1 MSTPATAEH
10 TLKFGLH
17 MNKPLNFRGTD
28 GQAKGLVVDVFKHIA
43 KQEGWK
49 VSFHPCKWSQCL
61 SRLKSGEIDVLSAI
75 GYTDK
80 RAETYTFTET
90 TLITNWGLVITQ
102 PDTDILS
109 LTDLHGTTIA
119 VLPRAGHTTMLKA
132 LLDKFGVN
140 ANFLEVDSF
149 KAVMQAVSD
158 KKADAGVVNRLVAQQ
173 FAKDY
178 QILKSSII
186 YNPIEIRYAFTKG
199 THPEIPMVID
209 SYLQE
214 MRIDK
219 NSVYFKSL
227 ERWFGQGEDAPLPR
241 WLKWLAGTMSLFT
254 GLLMVIAWV
263 LNNRVEAA
271 TAQVREGAAS
281 FKTVIEAGPLSLIIS
296 DTKTNQLLFIND
308 RARSM
313 FAIPDDAKES
323 DFQTSDFFND
333 GEDQRILAEM
343 LAQGGTPDDHEV
355 QLKRLNGSTF
365 WGSATT
371 MVMPFNG
378 TTTIAT
384 SILDIS
390 RRKQAEVY
398 LQRTHDELEQRVVE
412 RTQALTDEVHERR
425 TIEQELFDKTEIL
438 QLLFE
443 ITAIANEADD
453 TDAAMAQCLQII
465 CDYTSWPIGHIYTI
479 SPKNHNRLIPTNI
492 WHMEDTESFA
502 AFKELTM
509 KSEFDIGIG
518 LPGRVLAN
526 RKPVWIEDAS
536 KDDNFPRAQHG
547 VDIPIKAC
555 FGFPIIVRNKIVAV
569 MEFFSPFDQKSN
581 QLLMQSIEHIGT
593 HLGRLHERAL
603 AAENLL
609 EAKKNAEIANT
620 AKSDFLSSM
629 SHELRTPLNAI
640 IGFSDSIGNEMFGPV
655 DNEKYSEYIGDINHS
670 GQHLLKLINDILDVS
685 AIEAGALELQE
696 ETVNIND
703 VVNSAISLISPRAEE
718 GKVSVAS
725 TIDTTIPK
733 VHVDVRRMQQIMLNL
748 LSNAVKFT
756 PQGGEVIIGAHNN
769 ARGILAITVSDTGI
783 GMDEAEISIALNRF
797 GQVDTGLDRKHEGT
811 GLGLPLTQELIG
823 LHGGHLEIK
832 SNKGFG
838 TTITVTI
845 PGNRIIEQA

>member
-1 MSTPATAEH
+1 
-10 TLKFGLH
+10 
-17 MNKPLNFRGTD
+17 
-28 GQAKGLVVDVFKHIA
+28 
-43 KQEGWK
+43 
-49 VSFHPCKWSQCL
+49 
-61 SRLKSGEIDVLSAI
+61 
-75 GYTDK
+75 
-80 RAETYTFTET
+80 
-90 TLITNWGLVITQ
+90 
-102 PDTDILS
+102 
-109 LTDLHGTTIA
+109 
-119 VLPRAGHTTMLKA
+119 
-132 LLDKFGVN
+132 
-140 ANFLEVDSF
+140 
-149 KAVMQAVSD
+149 
-158 KKADAGVVNRLVAQQ
+158 
-173 FAKDY
+173 
-178 QILKSSII
+178 
-186 YNPIEIRYAFTKG
+186 
-199 THPEIPMVID
+199 
-209 SYLQE
+209 
-214 MRIDK
+214 
-219 NSVYFKSL
+219 
-227 ERWFGQGEDAPLPR
+227 
-241 WLKWLAGTMSLFT
+241 
-254 GLLMVIAWV
+254 
-263 LNNRVEAA
+263 
-271 TAQVREGAAS
+271 
-281 FKTVIEAGPLSLIIS
+281 
-296 DTKTNQLLFIND
+296 
-308 RARSM
+308 
-313 FAIPDDAKES
+313 
-323 DFQTSDFFND
+323 
-333 GEDQRILAEM
+333 
-343 LAQGGTPDDHEV
+343 
-355 QLKRLNGSTF
+355 
-365 WGSATT
+365 
-371 MVMPFNG
+371 
-378 TTTIAT
+378 
-384 SILDIS
+384 
-390 RRKQAEVY
+390 
-398 LQRTHDELEQRVVE
+398 
-412 RTQALTDEVHERR
+412 
-425 TIEQELFDKTEIL
+425 
-438 QLLFE
+438 LFE